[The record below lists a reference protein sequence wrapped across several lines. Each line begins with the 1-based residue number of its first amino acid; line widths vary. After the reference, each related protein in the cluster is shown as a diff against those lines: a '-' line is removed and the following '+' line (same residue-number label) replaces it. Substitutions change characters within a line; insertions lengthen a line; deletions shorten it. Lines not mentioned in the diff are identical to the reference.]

1 MSWNAEKLADIF
13 KTGNYCIWLLYTAIS
28 RKDVAKSARD
38 NPERYCGWFW
48 IHCCPKKFKKRI
60 REATDVCLRE
70 LKESNKSRFDSYSV
84 KNSVLI
90 ISHITFRD
98 CLVHI
103 FSDNLSRNS
112 WMLIS
117 SSQFLFV
124 VLFLSIRKVEVE
136 TNNNHTRRDIYNVIA
151 VLRGSVEPGGC
162 PCA

>member
-1 MSWNAEKLADIF
+1 MFNWIYNPFIYNNLFSNFQIICSRRKIIYAF
-13 KTGNYCIWLLYTAIS
+13 YFFSGKTERNETFLHLLCYNLTIVVTYTAIS
-28 RKDVAKSARD
+28 RKVVGKSARD

-84 KNSVLI
+84 RNSVSI

-98 CLVHI
+98 CRVHI

-112 WMLIS
+112 WM
-117 SSQFLFV
+117 
-124 VLFLSIRKVEVE
+124 
-136 TNNNHTRRDIYNVIA
+136 
-151 VLRGSVEPGGC
+151 
-162 PCA
+162 